1 MRYVLGIDGG
11 GTKTV
16 CVLMDE
22 IGQVISRGEAGPAN
36 YQVVGL
42 DRVRHSIEQAIEQ
55 ALEPAI
61 AHSCQSHVTIQ
72 GMGLG
77 LAGIGRPEDFQ
88 AIRLLAQQ
96 IHTQSELPVQWH
108 LHPNAVI
115 TGSDSLTAL
124 VGGLGH
130 GAGVVAISGTGSHIF
145 GRNRQGQTKRVGG
158 WGYLLG
164 DEGSSYDIGIQG
176 LRVMMR
182 AYDGRGESTGL
193 LEAFQTHLN
202 LQNPES
208 LIQLVYRQGWG
219 AKDIAALGLI
229 VDQVAVAGD
238 PVAQAIITQAAEEL
252 ALATRVAVQGLFK
265 PGETVEVVTQGGT
278 WRGLARLRQQFTEF
292 LQGLGVEVQVV
303 WPRYEPAN
311 GAGLLALQA
320 LGFKI
325 LD

>member
-124 VGGLGH
+124 VGVWVMEPELWRSLAPVPISS
-130 GAGVVAISGTGSHIF
+130 GAIV
-145 GRNRQGQTKRVGG
+145 
-158 WGYLLG
+158 
-164 DEGSSYDIGIQG
+164 
-176 LRVMMR
+176 R
-182 AYDGRGESTGL
+182 ARP
-193 LEAFQTHLN
+193 N
-202 LQNPES
+202 
-208 LIQLVYRQGWG
+208 
-219 AKDIAALGLI
+219 
-229 VDQVAVAGD
+229 
-238 PVAQAIITQAAEEL
+238 
-252 ALATRVAVQGLFK
+252 
-265 PGETVEVVTQGGT
+265 
-278 WRGLARLRQQFTEF
+278 
-292 LQGLGVEVQVV
+292 GLGVGGICWGMKV
-303 WPRYEPAN
+303 A
-311 GAGLLALQA
+311 AMT
-320 LGFKI
+320 LGFKGYGS
-325 LD
+325 